1 MMNSLPYSCSWIL
14 RFIITRLRAIS
25 NYSNLTGNFIC
36 ETVVAV
42 FNSLNKIKEVGI
54 LYIPV
59 HSGNKSIE
67 RGFF

>member
-1 MMNSLPYSCSWIL
+1 MMSSLPYSCSWIF
-14 RFIITRLRAIS
+14 RCIITRLRAIGS
-25 NYSNLTGNFIC
+25 YSNLIGNFIC

-42 FNSLNKIKEVGI
+42 RNSLNKIKEVGT